1 MRRLL
6 VAAVLAALIA
16 PASADAAAPIL
27 PLSDVTPGALC
38 TGLTV
43 VKGTAI
49 TSFSVRILDVMDAQ
63 SLDDARILV
72 RVSGPAVDDT
82 GIGPGFSGSP
92 IYCTGAD
99 GVSRNIG
106 AISESIGEY
115 GGKTVLARPI
125 EAILASP
132 VVPPSSLPAK
142 RSTLPIGA
150 RSLAGPLTVAG
161 LHPAFATAL
170 SRAAAK
176 AGRPIIASVANARGS
191 FPKQPLVPG
200 AAVAVGE
207 TAGDIAIGAAGTVA
221 YADGGDV
228 WLFGHELDGA
238 GRRSL
243 FLQDAYVHTVVN
255 QPLNLDDISTY
266 KLVSPGNDEGTV
278 TGDGD
283 AAVTGQ
289 LGALPAGFPLRVTAR
304 DLDTGRIRSVL
315 TRIADEGDVGEP
327 TGVPILDLAAST
339 SVVEAVLGV
348 LSGGPARQ
356 SGNMCITVTAREI
369 KGKMRV
375 CNTYTVDGDV
385 PNAFTGALIP
395 DVGDAMRL
403 LSTFRF
409 GVLHLTSVEIGVRVR
424 RGVRQAFITG
434 ASVRGRAR
442 RGKKVTV
449 RLRLRHV
456 RTGKLTTR
464 KIRIRIPRS
473 ARPGRRTLRLVGTS
487 GDVGAD
493 PFDDSSLSIVFED
506 DDDEDLDDP
515 GPDSVEEI
523 RDAFLSL
530 RRHDGLA
537 ATLGS
542 VSEARQVYRDP
553 ALRISGS
560 AELRV
565 LVRR

>member
-6 VAAVLAALIA
+6 VAAALAALIA
-16 PASADAAAPIL
+16 PASAQAAAPIMAL
-27 PLSDVTPGALC
+27 KDVKPGALC
-38 TGLTV
+38 TGLSV

-49 TSFSVRILDVMDAQ
+49 SSFSVRILDILDAQ
-63 SLDDARILV
+63 SLYDARILV

-92 IYCTGAD
+92 IFCTGGD

-125 EAILASP
+125 EAILAGP
-132 VVPPSSLPAK
+132 VVPPSSQGAK

-150 RSLAGPLTVAG
+150 RSLATPLTVAG
-161 LHPAFATAL
+161 LHPAFAAAL

-176 AGRPIIASVANARGS
+176 AGRPIITSVANARGT

-200 AAVAVGE
+200 AAVAVGL

-221 YADGGDV
+221 YSDAGNV
-228 WLFGHELDGA
+228 WLFGHQLDAA

-243 FLQDAYVHTVVN
+243 FLQDAFVHTVVN
-255 QPLNLDDISTY
+255 QPINLSDVSTY
-266 KLVSPGNDEGTV
+266 KLVSPGNDEGTI

-289 LGALPAGFPLRVTAR
+289 LGALPAGFSLRVTAR
-304 DLDTGRIRSVL
+304 DLDTGRIRSLL
-315 TRIADEGDVGEP
+315 TRIADESDVGEP
-327 TGVPILDLAAST
+327 TGLPILDLAAST
-339 SVVEAVLGV
+339 SVVEAVLSV

-356 SGNMCITVTAREI
+356 SGNMCITVTARELE
-369 KGKMRV
+369 GKMRA

-385 PNAFTGALIP
+385 PNALTGALVP
-395 DVGDAMRL
+395 DVGDAMRV

-409 GVLHLTSVEIGVRVR
+409 GVLHLTSVSIGVRVR

-434 ASVRGRAR
+434 ASVRGKAR

-449 RLRLRHV
+449 RLRLRHL
-456 RTGKLTTR
+456 RTGRVTTR
-464 KIRIRIPRS
+464 KIRIHVPRS
-473 ARPGRRTLRLVGTS
+473 ARPGRRTLRLFGTP
-487 GDVGAD
+487 GDVGGD

-506 DDDEDLDDP
+506 DSEDDTDDP
-515 GPDSVEEI
+515 GPGSVEEI
-523 RDAFLSL
+523 RGAFLSL
-530 RRHDGLA
+530 RRQDGLA
-537 ATLGS
+537 GTFGS
-542 VSEARQVYRDP
+542 LSDARQVYRDP

-560 AELRV
+560 ARV
-565 LVRR
+565 RVRVRR